1 MTTHCQ
7 VKYWFYLRLG
17 PKAQQ
22 RAPKACAFHIVILV
36 LFAGF
41 ATRAVAVVSLINSG
55 RKERAFRSLPTLTST
70 CRVARFE
77 RLVCDVQNGNT
88 HALPQL
94 SFSSEAAF

>member
-1 MTTHCQ
+1 M
-7 VKYWFYLRLG
+7 
-17 PKAQQ
+17 
-22 RAPKACAFHIVILV
+22 
-36 LFAGF
+36 
-41 ATRAVAVVSLINSG
+41 VSLINSG

-77 RLVCDVQNGNT
+77 RLVSLSVCGVQNGNT